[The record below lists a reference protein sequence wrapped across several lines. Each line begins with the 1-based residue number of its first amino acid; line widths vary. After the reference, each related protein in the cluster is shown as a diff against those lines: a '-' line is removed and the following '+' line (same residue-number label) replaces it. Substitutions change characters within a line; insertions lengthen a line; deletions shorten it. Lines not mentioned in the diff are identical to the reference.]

1 MSYVIICKYRHLT
14 ADAVSGVLDNIK
26 LWEEQ
31 LVSYMDQH
39 QVEGI
44 AKRIIENVKKV
55 IIGKDWAIE
64 LAVTALLSQGHIL
77 IKDTP
82 GVGKTM
88 LGKSLAQ
95 SIDCV
100 FRRIQLTPDMLPSD
114 ITGVSIFNQQTGE
127 FVFRPGPILGQIVLA
142 DEINRATPKT
152 QSALLEALAER
163 QVTVDG
169 ITHDIRRPFM
179 LIATEN
185 PIEHE
190 GVFPLPEAQLDRFMM
205 RIQLGYPSFE
215 NEMSIVDSQRI
226 QHPIDSLGVV
236 ASADEVKEAQEVVK
250 TIFVHH
256 QVQQYLVG
264 LVHATRKHGDAV
276 LGASPRAS
284 LDLFRSS
291 QALALLRGR
300 DYAIPDDVKELAT
313 VVMGHRVI
321 VTTAA
326 RMNGVDGRK
335 VVEDVLEHVEVP
347 VARSSGWLAQR

>member
-1 MSYVIICKYRHLT
+1 MSH
-14 ADAVSGVLDNIK
+14 
-26 LWEEQ
+26 
-31 LVSYMDQH
+31 MDQSRV
-39 QVEGI
+39 QDI
-44 AKRIIENVKKV
+44 ANRIIGNVEKV
-55 IIGKDWAIE
+55 IIGKNWAVE

-77 IKDTP
+77 IKDIP
-82 GVGKTM
+82 GVGKTT
-88 LGKSLAQ
+88 LAKSLAQ

-127 FVFRPGPILGQIVLA
+127 FVFRPGPIFGQVVLA

-169 ITHDIRRPFM
+169 ITRDIARPFM

-205 RIQLGYPSFE
+205 RIELGYPSFDE
-215 NEMSIVDSQRI
+215 EIRIIDSQRI
-226 QHPIDSLGVV
+226 QHPIDGLGVV
-236 ASADEVKEAQEVVK
+236 AKADEVREAQEVVK
-250 TIFVHH
+250 EIFVHEE
-256 QVQQYLVG
+256 VQRYIVALVY
-264 LVHATRKHGDAV
+264 ATRKRDDV
-276 LGASPRAS
+276 ILGASPRAS

-300 DYAIPDDVKELAT
+300 DYVIPDDVKELAA

-321 VTTAA
+321 GTPAA
-326 RMNGVDGRK
+326 RMKGMEGSQIIG
-335 VVEDVLEHVEVP
+335 DVLEHVPVP
-347 VARSSGWLAQR
+347 GARASGWTARG

>member
-1 MSYVIICKYRHLT
+1 
-14 ADAVSGVLDNIK
+14 
-26 LWEEQ
+26 
-31 LVSYMDQH
+31 MDQR
-39 QVEGI
+39 QVQDI
-44 AKRIIENVKKV
+44 AKRITDNVEKV
-55 IIGKDWAIE
+55 IIGKSWAVE

-88 LGKSLAQ
+88 LAKSLAQ

-114 ITGVSIFNQQTGE
+114 ITGVSVFNQQSGE

-169 ITHDIRRPFM
+169 ITYNIARPFM

-205 RIQLGYPSFE
+205 RIQLGYPSFDDE
-215 NEMSIVDSQRI
+215 ICIIDSQRM
-226 QHPIDSLGVV
+226 QHPIENLGVV
-236 ASADEVKEAQEVVK
+236 ASADEVREAQEVVK
-250 TIFVHH
+250 GIFVHE
-256 QVQQYLVG
+256 QVQRYMVSLVY
-264 LVHATRKHGDAV
+264 ATRKHDDV
-276 LGASPRAS
+276 ILGASPRAS

-291 QALALLRGR
+291 QALALLRSR
-300 DYAIPDDVKELAT
+300 DYVIPDDVKELAA

-321 VTTAA
+321 VAPA
-326 RMNGVDGRK
+326 VRMRGVDGHQI
-335 VVEDVLEHVEVP
+335 VEDVVEQVAVP
-347 VARSSGWLAQR
+347 GARASGWVAHD

>member
-1 MSYVIICKYRHLT
+1 
-14 ADAVSGVLDNIK
+14 
-26 LWEEQ
+26 
-31 LVSYMDQH
+31 MDQR
-39 QVEGI
+39 QVQDI
-44 AKRIIENVKKV
+44 AKRITDNVEKV
-55 IIGKDWAIE
+55 IIGKSSAVE

-88 LGKSLAQ
+88 LAKSLAQ

-114 ITGVSIFNQQTGE
+114 ITGVSVFNQQSGE

-169 ITHDIRRPFM
+169 TTYNIARPFM

-205 RIQLGYPSFE
+205 RIQLGYPSFDDE
-215 NEMSIVDSQRI
+215 ISIIDSQRM

-236 ASADEVKEAQEVVK
+236 TSADEVREAQEVVK
-250 TIFVHH
+250 GIFVHE
-256 QVQQYLVG
+256 QVQRYMVSLVY
-264 LVHATRKHGDAV
+264 ATRKHDDV
-276 LGASPRAS
+276 ILGASPRAS

-291 QALALLRGR
+291 QALALLRSR
-300 DYAIPDDVKELAT
+300 DYVMPDDVKELAA

-321 VTTAA
+321 VAPA
-326 RMNGVDGRK
+326 VRMKGVDGHQI
-335 VVEDVLEHVEVP
+335 VEDVVEQVAVP
-347 VARSSGWLAQR
+347 GARATGWVAHD

>member
-1 MSYVIICKYRHLT
+1 MSH
-14 ADAVSGVLDNIK
+14 
-26 LWEEQ
+26 
-31 LVSYMDQH
+31 MDQP
-39 QVEGI
+39 QVQDI
-44 AKRIIENVKKV
+44 AKRIIDNVEKV
-55 IIGKDWAIE
+55 IVGKRWAVE

-77 IKDTP
+77 IKDIP

-100 FRRIQLTPDMLPSD
+100 FKRIQLTPDMLPSD
-114 ITGVSIFNQQTGE
+114 ITGVSVFNQQTGE

-169 ITHDIRRPFM
+169 VTHSIARPFM

-185 PIEHE
+185 PIEHG
-190 GVFPLPEAQLDRFMM
+190 GVFALPEAQLDRFMM
-205 RIQLGYPSFE
+205 RIQLGYPSYE
-215 NEMSIVDSQRI
+215 DEMSIIDRQRI
-226 QHPIDSLGVV
+226 QHPIEGLGVV
-236 ASADEVKEAQEVVK
+236 AGADEVMGAQEVIK
-250 TIFVHH
+250 SIFVDR
-256 QVQQYLVG
+256 QVQRYIVL
-264 LVHATRKHGDAV
+264 LVHATRKHDNV
-276 LGASPRAS
+276 MLGASPRAS

-300 DYAIPDDVKELAT
+300 DYVIPDDVKELAV

-321 VTTAA
+321 VGPAV
-326 RMNGVDGRK
+326 RMNGVDGCQI
-335 VVEDVLEHVEVP
+335 VEDVLQHTAVP
-347 VARSSGWLAQR
+347 YARAGGRVARSPD

>member
-1 MSYVIICKYRHLT
+1 
-14 ADAVSGVLDNIK
+14 
-26 LWEEQ
+26 
-31 LVSYMDQH
+31 MDQR
-39 QVEGI
+39 QVQDI
-44 AKRIIENVKKV
+44 AKRITDNVEKV
-55 IIGKDWAIE
+55 IIGKSWAVE

-88 LGKSLAQ
+88 LAKSLAQ

-114 ITGVSIFNQQTGE
+114 ITGVSVFNQQSGE

-169 ITHDIRRPFM
+169 ITYNMARPFM

-205 RIQLGYPSFE
+205 RIQLGYPSFDDE
-215 NEMSIVDSQRI
+215 IRIIDSQRI
-226 QHPIDSLGVV
+226 QHPVDSLGVV
-236 ASADEVKEAQEVVK
+236 ASADEVREAQEVVK
-250 TIFVHH
+250 GIFVHE
-256 QVQQYLVG
+256 QVQRYMVSLVY
-264 LVHATRKHGDAV
+264 ATRKHDDV
-276 LGASPRAS
+276 ILGASPRAS
-284 LDLFRSS
+284 LDLFRSC
-291 QALALLRGR
+291 QALALLRSR
-300 DYAIPDDVKELAT
+300 DYVVPDDVKELAA

-321 VTTAA
+321 VAPA
-326 RMNGVDGRK
+326 VRMRGVDGYQ
-335 VVEDVLEHVEVP
+335 VVEDVVEHVAVP
-347 VARSSGWLAQR
+347 GARASGWVAHD

>member
-1 MSYVIICKYRHLT
+1 M
-14 ADAVSGVLDNIK
+14 
-26 LWEEQ
+26 EQ
-31 LVSYMDQH
+31 PQAQDV
-39 QVEGI
+39 
-44 AKRIIENVKKV
+44 AKRIIDNVEKV
-55 IIGKDWAIE
+55 IVGKGRAVE

-100 FRRIQLTPDMLPSD
+100 FKRIQLTPDMLPSD
-114 ITGVSIFNQQTGE
+114 ITGVSVFNQQTSE
-127 FVFRPGPILGQIVLA
+127 FVFRPGPIFGQIVLA

-169 ITHDIRRPFM
+169 LTHNIARPFM

-205 RIQLGYPSFE
+205 RIQLGYPSFDDE
-215 NEMSIVDSQRI
+215 VSIVDGQRR
-226 QHPIDSLGVV
+226 QHPIESLGVV
-236 ASADEVKEAQEVVK
+236 VSADEVREAQEVVK
-250 TIFVHH
+250 GVFVHD
-256 QVQQYLVG
+256 QVQQYMVALVY
-264 LVHATRKHGDAV
+264 ATRKHDDV
-276 LGASPRAS
+276 TLGASPRAS

-300 DYAIPDDVKELAT
+300 DYVIPDDVKELAP
-313 VVMGHRVI
+313 VAMGHRVI
-321 VTTAA
+321 VAPAA
-326 RMNGVDGRK
+326 RMSGVDGCQI
-335 VVEDVLEHVEVP
+335 VEDVLKHVAVP
-347 VARSSGWLAQR
+347 GGRATGWVAHGRD

>member
-1 MSYVIICKYRHLT
+1 
-14 ADAVSGVLDNIK
+14 
-26 LWEEQ
+26 
-31 LVSYMDQH
+31 MDQR
-39 QVEGI
+39 QVQDI
-44 AKRIIENVKKV
+44 AKRITDNVEKV
-55 IIGKDWAIE
+55 IIGKSWAVE

-88 LGKSLAQ
+88 LAKSLAQ

-114 ITGVSIFNQQTGE
+114 ITGVSVFNQQSGE

-169 ITHDIRRPFM
+169 TTYNMARPFM

-205 RIQLGYPSFE
+205 RIQLGYPSFDDE
-215 NEMSIVDSQRI
+215 ISIIDSQRM
-226 QHPIDSLGVV
+226 QHPIDNLGVV
-236 ASADEVKEAQEVVK
+236 ASADEVREAQEVVK
-250 TIFVHH
+250 GIFVHE
-256 QVQQYLVG
+256 QVQRYMVSLVY
-264 LVHATRKHGDAV
+264 ATRKHDDV
-276 LGASPRAS
+276 ILGASPRAS
-284 LDLFRSS
+284 LDMFRSS
-291 QALALLRGR
+291 QALALLRSR
-300 DYAIPDDVKELAT
+300 DYVMPDDVKELAA

-321 VTTAA
+321 VAPA
-326 RMNGVDGRK
+326 VRMRGVDGHQIVEE
-335 VVEDVLEHVEVP
+335 VVDRVAVP
-347 VARSSGWLAQR
+347 GARASGWVAHD

>member
-1 MSYVIICKYRHLT
+1 V
-14 ADAVSGVLDNIK
+14 
-26 LWEEQ
+26 EQ
-31 LVSYMDQH
+31 P
-39 QVEGI
+39 QVQEI
-44 AKRIIENVKKV
+44 AKRIIDNVEKV
-55 IIGKDWAIE
+55 IIGKGWAVE

-88 LGKSLAQ
+88 LAKSLAQ

-100 FRRIQLTPDMLPSD
+100 FKRIQLTPDMLPSD
-114 ITGVSIFNQQTGE
+114 ITGVSVFNQQTGE

-152 QSALLEALAER
+152 QSALLEALSER

-169 ITHDIRRPFM
+169 ITHNITRPFM

-205 RIQLGYPSFE
+205 RIQLGYPSFDD
-215 NEMSIVDSQRI
+215 EMSIIDSQRI
-226 QHPIDSLGVV
+226 QHPIESLGIV
-236 ASADEVKEAQEVVK
+236 ASADEVMEAQEVVK
-250 TIFVHH
+250 GIFVHD
-256 QVQQYLVG
+256 QVQRYIVALVY
-264 LVHATRKHGDAV
+264 ATRKHDNV
-276 LGASPRAS
+276 ILGASPRAS

-300 DYAIPDDVKELAT
+300 DYVIPDDVKELAV

-321 VTTAA
+321 IAPTV
-326 RMNGVDGRK
+326 RMKGVDGRQI
-335 VVEDVLEHVEVP
+335 VEDVVEHVAVP
-347 VARSSGWLAQR
+347 GARATGWVAHG

>member
-1 MSYVIICKYRHLT
+1 
-14 ADAVSGVLDNIK
+14 
-26 LWEEQ
+26 
-31 LVSYMDQH
+31 MDQR
-39 QVEGI
+39 QVQDI
-44 AKRIIENVKKV
+44 AKRITDNVEKV
-55 IIGKDWAIE
+55 IIGKSSAVE

-88 LGKSLAQ
+88 LAKSLAQ

-114 ITGVSIFNQQTGE
+114 ITGVSVFNQQSGE

-169 ITHDIRRPFM
+169 ITYNIARPFM

-205 RIQLGYPSFE
+205 RIQLGYPSFDDE
-215 NEMSIVDSQRI
+215 ISIIDSQRM

-236 ASADEVKEAQEVVK
+236 TSADEVREAQEVVK
-250 TIFVHH
+250 GIFVHE
-256 QVQQYLVG
+256 QVQRYMVSLVY
-264 LVHATRKHGDAV
+264 ATRKHEDV
-276 LGASPRAS
+276 ILGASPRAS

-291 QALALLRGR
+291 QALALLRSR
-300 DYAIPDDVKELAT
+300 DYVLPDDVKELAA

-321 VTTAA
+321 VAPA
-326 RMNGVDGRK
+326 VRMKGVEGHRIVVD
-335 VVEDVLEHVEVP
+335 VVEQVAVP
-347 VARSSGWLAQR
+347 GARATGWVAHD

>member
-1 MSYVIICKYRHLT
+1 
-14 ADAVSGVLDNIK
+14 
-26 LWEEQ
+26 
-31 LVSYMDQH
+31 MDQR
-39 QVEGI
+39 QVQDI
-44 AKRIIENVKKV
+44 AKRITDNVEKV
-55 IIGKDWAIE
+55 IIGKSSAVE

-88 LGKSLAQ
+88 LAKSLAQ

-114 ITGVSIFNQQTGE
+114 ITGVSVFNQQSGE

-169 ITHDIRRPFM
+169 ITYNIARPFM

-205 RIQLGYPSFE
+205 RIQLGYPSFDDE
-215 NEMSIVDSQRI
+215 ISIIDSQRM

-236 ASADEVKEAQEVVK
+236 TSADEVREAQEVVK
-250 TIFVHH
+250 GIFVHE
-256 QVQQYLVG
+256 QVQRYMVSLVY
-264 LVHATRKHGDAV
+264 ATRKHEDV
-276 LGASPRAS
+276 ILGASPRAS

-291 QALALLRGR
+291 QALALLRSR
-300 DYAIPDDVKELAT
+300 DYVIPDDVKELAA
-313 VVMGHRVI
+313 VIMGHRVI
-321 VTTAA
+321 VAPA
-326 RMNGVDGRK
+326 VRMKGVDGHQI
-335 VVEDVLEHVEVP
+335 VEDVVEQVAVP
-347 VARSSGWLAQR
+347 GARASGWVAHD

>member
-1 MSYVIICKYRHLT
+1 MEQPQ
-14 ADAVSGVLDNIK
+14 AVDL
-26 LWEEQ
+26 
-31 LVSYMDQH
+31 
-39 QVEGI
+39 
-44 AKRIIENVKKV
+44 AKRIIGNIKKV
-55 IIGKDWAIE
+55 IIGKDPAVE
-64 LAVTALLSQGHIL
+64 LTVTALLSQGHIL

-88 LGKSLAQ
+88 LGRSLAQ

-100 FRRIQLTPDMLPSD
+100 FKRIQLTPDMLPSD
-114 ITGVSIFNQQTGE
+114 ITGVSIFNQQSGE

-152 QSALLEALAER
+152 QSALLEALSER

-169 ITHDIRRPFM
+169 ITHDIPRPFM

-215 NEMSIVDSQRI
+215 NEMSIVDSQRMH
-226 QHPIDSLGVV
+226 HPIDSLGVV
-236 ASADEVKEAQEVVK
+236 AGASEVMEAQEAVK
-250 TIFVHH
+250 GVFMHH
-256 QVQQYLVG
+256 QVQRYIVA
-264 LVHATRKHGDAV
+264 LVHATRKHDDAV

-300 DYAIPDDVKELAT
+300 DYVIPDDVKELAAI
-313 VVMGHRVI
+313 VMGHRVI

-326 RMNGVDGRK
+326 RMNGVDGNK
-335 VVEDVLEHVEVP
+335 IIEDVLDRVEVP
-347 VARSSGWLAQR
+347 AARSTGWLARS

>member
-1 MSYVIICKYRHLT
+1 M
-14 ADAVSGVLDNIK
+14 
-26 LWEEQ
+26 EQ
-31 LVSYMDQH
+31 PQAQDV
-39 QVEGI
+39 
-44 AKRIIENVKKV
+44 AKRIIDNVEKV
-55 IIGKDWAIE
+55 IVGKGWAVE
-64 LAVTALLSQGHIL
+64 LVVAALLSQGHIL

-88 LGKSLAQ
+88 LGKSVAQ

-100 FRRIQLTPDMLPSD
+100 FKRIQLTPDMLPSD
-114 ITGVSIFNQQTGE
+114 ITGVSVFNQQTNE
-127 FVFRPGPILGQIVLA
+127 FVFRPGPIFGKIVLA

-169 ITHDIRRPFM
+169 TTHAITPPFM

-215 NEMSIVDSQRI
+215 DEVSIVDGQRR
-226 QHPIDSLGVV
+226 QHPIESLGVV
-236 ASADEVKEAQEVVK
+236 ASADEVREAQEVVK
-250 TIFVHH
+250 GVFVHD
-256 QVQQYLVG
+256 QLQQYMVALVY
-264 LVHATRKHGDAV
+264 ATRKHDDV
-276 LGASPRAS
+276 TLGASPRAS

-300 DYAIPDDVKELAT
+300 DYVIPDDVKELAP
-313 VVMGHRVI
+313 VAMGHRVI
-321 VTTAA
+321 VAPA
-326 RMNGVDGRK
+326 VRMRRVDGRQ
-335 VVEDVLEHVEVP
+335 VVEDVLKHVAVP
-347 VARSSGWLAQR
+347 GSRATGWVAHGRD

>member
-1 MSYVIICKYRHLT
+1 
-14 ADAVSGVLDNIK
+14 
-26 LWEEQ
+26 
-31 LVSYMDQH
+31 MDQP
-39 QVEGI
+39 QARDV
-44 AKRIIENVKKV
+44 AKRIISNVEKV
-55 IIGKDWAIE
+55 IVGKGCAVE
-64 LAVTALLSQGHIL
+64 LVVTVLLSQGHIL

-100 FRRIQLTPDMLPSD
+100 FKRIQLTPDMLPSD
-114 ITGVSIFNQQTGE
+114 ITGAYVFNQQTSE

-152 QSALLEALAER
+152 QSALLEALSER

-169 ITHDIRRPFM
+169 VTHDIARPFM

-185 PIEHE
+185 PIEHL

-215 NEMSIVDSQRI
+215 DEMSIIDNQRI
-226 QHPIDSLGVV
+226 EHPIEGLGAV
-236 ASADEVKEAQEVVK
+236 ASADEVREAQDVVK
-250 TIFVHH
+250 EIFVQH
-256 QVQQYLVG
+256 QIQRYIIRLVY
-264 LVHATRKHGDAV
+264 ATRKHRNV
-276 LGASPRAS
+276 MLGASPRAS

-300 DYAIPDDVKELAT
+300 DYVIPDDVKELAT
-313 VVMGHRVI
+313 VVIGHRVI
-321 VTTAA
+321 VTPSA
-326 RMNGVDGRK
+326 RMDGVDGCQI
-335 VVEDVLEHVEVP
+335 VEDVLEQIAVP
-347 VARSSGWLAQR
+347 GARPSRRVARSSD

>member
-1 MSYVIICKYRHLT
+1 M
-14 ADAVSGVLDNIK
+14 
-26 LWEEQ
+26 EQ
-31 LVSYMDQH
+31 PQAQD
-39 QVEGI
+39 I
-44 AKRIIENVKKV
+44 AKRIIDNVEKV
-55 IIGKDWAIE
+55 IVGKGGAVE
-64 LAVTALLSQGHIL
+64 LVVTVLLSQGHVL

-100 FRRIQLTPDMLPSD
+100 FKRIQLTPDMLPSD
-114 ITGVSIFNQQTGE
+114 ITGAYVFNQQTSE

-152 QSALLEALAER
+152 QSALLEALSER

-169 ITHDIRRPFM
+169 VTHDIARPFM

-185 PIEHE
+185 PIEHL

-215 NEMSIVDSQRI
+215 DEMSIIDSQRI
-226 QHPIDSLGVV
+226 QHPIEDLGAV
-236 ASADEVKEAQEVVK
+236 ASADEVREAQDVVK
-250 TIFVHH
+250 EIFVQH
-256 QVQQYLVG
+256 QIQRYIVRLVY
-264 LVHATRKHGDAV
+264 ATRKHDNAM

-300 DYAIPDDVKELAT
+300 DYVIPDDVKELAT
-313 VVMGHRVI
+313 VVIGHRVI
-321 VTTAA
+321 VTPSA
-326 RMNGVDGRK
+326 RMDGVDGCQI
-335 VVEDVLEHVEVP
+335 VEDVLEKVAVP
-347 VARSSGWLAQR
+347 GARPRGRAASGSN

>member
-1 MSYVIICKYRHLT
+1 
-14 ADAVSGVLDNIK
+14 
-26 LWEEQ
+26 
-31 LVSYMDQH
+31 MDQRKV
-39 QVEGI
+39 QDI
-44 AKRIIENVKKV
+44 AKRITDNVEKV
-55 IIGKDWAIE
+55 IVGKSWAVE

-88 LGKSLAQ
+88 LAKSLAQ

-114 ITGVSIFNQQTGE
+114 ITGVSVFNQQTGE

-169 ITHDIRRPFM
+169 ITYSIARPFM

-205 RIQLGYPSFE
+205 RIQLGYPSFDDE
-215 NEMSIVDSQRI
+215 ICIIDSQRM
-226 QHPIDSLGVV
+226 QHPIETLSVV
-236 ASADEVKEAQEVVK
+236 ASADEVRDAQEVVK
-250 TIFVHH
+250 GIFVHE
-256 QVQQYLVG
+256 QVQRYMVSLVY
-264 LVHATRKHGDAV
+264 ATRKHDDV
-276 LGASPRAS
+276 ILGASPRAS

-291 QALALLRGR
+291 QALALLRSR
-300 DYAIPDDVKELAT
+300 DYVIPDDVKELAA
-313 VVMGHRVI
+313 VVMAHRVI
-321 VTTAA
+321 VAPA
-326 RMNGVDGRK
+326 VRMRGTDGHQI
-335 VVEDVLEHVEVP
+335 VEDVVEQVAVP
-347 VARSSGWLAQR
+347 GARAGGWVAHG

>member
-1 MSYVIICKYRHLT
+1 
-14 ADAVSGVLDNIK
+14 
-26 LWEEQ
+26 
-31 LVSYMDQH
+31 MDQPQAEH
-39 QVEGI
+39 V
-44 AKRIIENVKKV
+44 AKRIIDNIKKV
-55 IIGKDWAIE
+55 IIGKDRAIE

-82 GVGKTM
+82 GVGKTT
-88 LGKSLAQ
+88 LAKSLAQ

-100 FRRIQLTPDMLPSD
+100 FKRIQLTPDMLPSD
-114 ITGVSIFNQQTGE
+114 ITGVSVFNQQTGE

-169 ITHDIRRPFM
+169 VTHDIARPFM
-179 LIATEN
+179 LVATEN

-215 NEMSIVDSQRI
+215 EEMSIIDGQRI
-226 QHPIDSLGVV
+226 QHPVESLGIV
-236 ASADEVKEAQEVVK
+236 ASADEVIGAQEVVRR
-250 TIFVHH
+250 IFVHR
-256 QVQQYLVG
+256 QVERYVVG
-264 LVHATRKHGDAV
+264 LVYATRKHDDAI

-284 LDLFRSS
+284 LDLFRSC

-300 DYAIPDDVKELAT
+300 DYVIPDDVKELAV

-321 VTTAA
+321 ATASA
-326 RMNGVDGRK
+326 RMNGVDGRHI
-335 VVEDVLEHVEVP
+335 VGDVLERVAVP
-347 VARSSGWLAQR
+347 AALPSGWVARG

>member
-1 MSYVIICKYRHLT
+1 
-14 ADAVSGVLDNIK
+14 VSH
-26 LWEEQ
+26 
-31 LVSYMDQH
+31 MDQP
-39 QVEGI
+39 QVQDI
-44 AKRIIENVKKV
+44 AKRIIDNVEKV
-55 IIGKDWAIE
+55 IVGKRWAVE

-77 IKDTP
+77 IKDIP

-88 LGKSLAQ
+88 LAKSLAQ

-100 FRRIQLTPDMLPSD
+100 FKRIQLTPDMLPSD
-114 ITGVSIFNQQTGE
+114 ITGVSVFNQQTGE

-169 ITHDIRRPFM
+169 VTHSIARPFM
-179 LIATEN
+179 LVATEN

-205 RIQLGYPSFE
+205 RIQLGYPSFDD
-215 NEMSIVDSQRI
+215 EMCIIDSQRR
-226 QHPIDSLGVV
+226 QHPIESLGDV

-250 TIFVHH
+250 GIFVHE
-256 QVQQYLVG
+256 QVQRYIVALVY
-264 LVHATRKHGDAV
+264 ATRKHDDV
-276 LGASPRAS
+276 ILGASPRAS

-291 QALALLRGR
+291 QALALLKKR
-300 DYAIPDDVKELAT
+300 DYVIPDDVKELAV

-321 VTTAA
+321 VGPAV
-326 RMNGVDGRK
+326 RMNGVDGRQI
-335 VVEDVLEHVEVP
+335 VEDVVEHVAVP
-347 VARSSGWLAQR
+347 AARSSGWVAHDRD

>member
-1 MSYVIICKYRHLT
+1 M
-14 ADAVSGVLDNIK
+14 
-26 LWEEQ
+26 EQ
-31 LVSYMDQH
+31 PQAQDV
-39 QVEGI
+39 
-44 AKRIIENVKKV
+44 ARRIIGNVEKV
-55 IIGKDWAIE
+55 IVGKGWAVE
-64 LAVTALLSQGHIL
+64 LVVAALLSQGHVL

-100 FRRIQLTPDMLPSD
+100 FKRIQLTPDMLPSD
-114 ITGVSIFNQQTGE
+114 ITGVYVFNQQTGE

-142 DEINRATPKT
+142 DEINRATPRT

-169 ITHDIRRPFM
+169 VTHNIGRPFM

-185 PIEHE
+185 PIEHV

-215 NEMSIVDSQRI
+215 DEMSIIESQRI
-226 QHPIDSLGVV
+226 QHPIEGLGVV
-236 ASADEVKEAQEVVK
+236 ASADEVREAQDVVK
-250 TIFVHH
+250 AIFV
-256 QVQQYLVG
+256 QRLIERYIIRLVY
-264 LVHATRKHGDAV
+264 ATRKHNKVV

-284 LDLFRSS
+284 LDLFRSC

-300 DYAIPDDVKELAT
+300 DYVLPDDVKELAT
-313 VVMGHRVI
+313 VVIGHRVI
-321 VTTAA
+321 VTPAA
-326 RMNGVDGRK
+326 RMDGVDGCQI
-335 VVEDVLEHVEVP
+335 VEEVLEQVAVP
-347 VARSSGWLAQR
+347 GARPGGQVTSSQS

>member
-1 MSYVIICKYRHLT
+1 M
-14 ADAVSGVLDNIK
+14 
-26 LWEEQ
+26 EQ
-31 LVSYMDQH
+31 PQAQDV
-39 QVEGI
+39 
-44 AKRIIENVKKV
+44 AKRIIDNVEKV
-55 IIGKDWAIE
+55 IIGKGWAVE

-100 FRRIQLTPDMLPSD
+100 FKRIQLTPDMLPSD
-114 ITGVSIFNQQTGE
+114 ITGVSVFNQQTGE

-169 ITHDIRRPFM
+169 ITHNITRPFM
-179 LIATEN
+179 VIATEN

-215 NEMSIVDSQRI
+215 NEISIVDSQRI
-226 QHPIDSLGVV
+226 QHPIESLHVV
-236 ASADEVKEAQEVVK
+236 ASADEVREAQGVVK
-250 TIFVHH
+250 GVFVHH
-256 QVQQYLVG
+256 QVQRYIVG
-264 LVHATRKHGDAV
+264 LVHATRKHGEVV

-291 QALALLRGR
+291 QALALLKGR
-300 DYAIPDDVKELAT
+300 DYVIPDDVKELAV

-321 VTTAA
+321 VAPAA
-326 RMNGVDGRK
+326 RMNGVDGCQI
-335 VVEDVLEHVEVP
+335 VEDVVEHVAVP
-347 VARSSGWLAQR
+347 YARADDWVAPG

>member
-1 MSYVIICKYRHLT
+1 MEQPQT
-14 ADAVSGVLDNIK
+14 LDVAN
-26 LWEEQ
+26 
-31 LVSYMDQH
+31 
-39 QVEGI
+39 
-44 AKRIIENVKKV
+44 RIIENIERV
-55 IIGKDWAIE
+55 IIGKHWAVE

-77 IKDTP
+77 IKDIP

-114 ITGVSIFNQQTGE
+114 ITGVSVFNQHTGE

-169 ITHDIRRPFM
+169 ATHEITRPFM

-205 RIQLGYPSFE
+205 RIQLGYPSFDD
-215 NEMSIVDSQRI
+215 EMCIIEGQRM
-226 QHPIDSLGVV
+226 QHPIESLGVV
-236 ASADEVKEAQEVVK
+236 ASADEVLEAQEVVK
-250 TIFVHH
+250 GTFIHEQIQRYIVA
-256 QVQQYLVG
+256 LVY
-264 LVHATRKHGDAV
+264 ATRKHDDV
-276 LGASPRAS
+276 ILGASPRAS

-291 QALALLRGR
+291 QALALLRRR
-300 DYAIPDDVKELAT
+300 DYVIPDDVKELAA

-321 VTTAA
+321 VAPA
-326 RMNGVDGRK
+326 VRMRGVDGHQI
-335 VVEDVLEHVEVP
+335 VEDVVEHVAVP
-347 VARSSGWLAQR
+347 GARASGWVARD

>member
-1 MSYVIICKYRHLT
+1 M
-14 ADAVSGVLDNIK
+14 
-26 LWEEQ
+26 EQ
-31 LVSYMDQH
+31 PQAQDV
-39 QVEGI
+39 
-44 AKRIIENVKKV
+44 AKRIIDNVEKV
-55 IIGKDWAIE
+55 IIGKSWAVE

-88 LGKSLAQ
+88 LAKSLAQ
-95 SIDCV
+95 SIDGV

-114 ITGVSIFNQQTGE
+114 ITGVSVFNQQTGE

-169 ITHDIRRPFM
+169 VTHNIPPPFM

-205 RIQLGYPSFE
+205 RIELGYPSFDDE
-215 NEMSIVDSQRI
+215 IRVIDSQRM

-236 ASADEVKEAQEVVK
+236 VSADEVMEAQEVVK
-250 TIFVHH
+250 EVFVHEK
-256 QVQQYLVG
+256 VQRYIVG
-264 LVHATRKHGDAV
+264 LVYATRKHDDV
-276 LGASPRAS
+276 ICS
-284 LDLFRSS
+284 
-291 QALALLRGR
+291 ALLR
-300 DYAIPDDVKELAT
+300 
-313 VVMGHRVI
+313 HW
-321 VTTAA
+321 
-326 RMNGVDGRK
+326 
-335 VVEDVLEHVEVP
+335 H
-347 VARSSGWLAQR
+347 

>member
-1 MSYVIICKYRHLT
+1 
-14 ADAVSGVLDNIK
+14 
-26 LWEEQ
+26 
-31 LVSYMDQH
+31 MDQP
-39 QVEGI
+39 QVQDL
-44 AKRIIENVKKV
+44 ANRIIGNVEKV
-55 IIGKDWAIE
+55 IIGKNWAVE

-77 IKDTP
+77 IKDIP

-88 LGKSLAQ
+88 LAKSLAQ
-95 SIDCV
+95 SIDGV

-114 ITGVSIFNQQTGE
+114 ITGVSVFNQQTGE

-142 DEINRATPKT
+142 DEINRTTPKT

-169 ITHDIRRPFM
+169 ITHNIPRPFM

-205 RIQLGYPSFE
+205 RMELGYPSFDE
-215 NEMSIVDSQRI
+215 EIRVIDSQRV

-236 ASADEVKEAQEVVK
+236 AGADEVREAQEVVK
-250 TIFVHH
+250 EIFVHEE
-256 QVQQYLVG
+256 VERYIVALVRE
-264 LVHATRKHGDAV
+264 TRERDDV
-276 LGASPRAS
+276 TLGASPRAS

-291 QALALLRGR
+291 QSLALLRRR
-300 DYAIPDDVKELAT
+300 DYVIPDDVKQLAA

-321 VTTAA
+321 GARAA
-326 RMNGVDGRK
+326 RMKGMDGYQI
-335 VVEDVLEHVEVP
+335 VEDVLKNVAVP
-347 VARSSGWLAQR
+347 GARARGWMARG

>member
-1 MSYVIICKYRHLT
+1 MEQPQ
-14 ADAVSGVLDNIK
+14 AVDV
-26 LWEEQ
+26 
-31 LVSYMDQH
+31 
-39 QVEGI
+39 
-44 AKRIIENVKKV
+44 AKRIIDNVKRV
-55 IIGKDWAIE
+55 IIGKDEAVE
-64 LAVTALLSQGHIL
+64 LTVTALLSQGHIL

-88 LGKSLAQ
+88 LGRSLAQ

-100 FRRIQLTPDMLPSD
+100 FKRIQLTPDMLPSD
-114 ITGVSIFNQQTGE
+114 ITGVSVYNQQTGE

-152 QSALLEALAER
+152 QSALLEALSER

-169 ITHDIRRPFM
+169 ITHDIPLPFM

-215 NEMSIVDSQRI
+215 NEMSIVDSQRMC
-226 QHPIDSLGVV
+226 HPIDSLGAV
-236 ASADEVKEAQEVVK
+236 ASASEVTGAQEAVK
-250 TIFVHH
+250 GVFMHH
-256 QVQQYLVG
+256 RVQRYIVA
-264 LVHATRKHGDAV
+264 LVHATRKHGDAA

-284 LDLFRSS
+284 LDLVRSS

-300 DYAIPDDVKELAT
+300 DYVIPDDVKELAV

-321 VTTAA
+321 VATAA
-326 RMNGVDGRK
+326 RMNGVDGRRII
-335 VVEDVLEHVEVP
+335 EDVLQHVEVP
-347 VARSSGWLAQR
+347 AALSTGWLARS